1 MKDYKLD
8 FQSELPV
15 EFANEFKVELPAKTR
30 TVFTV
35 NHDMVLQ
42 EFEDDTVICV
52 TRDDEFLT
60 IYSNRKFNQ
69 TIPVRSK
76 KVVISFEE

>member
-60 IYSNRKFNQ
+60 IYSNRKFNRQ
-69 TIPVRSK
+69 FQSEVRK
-76 KVVISFEE
+76 